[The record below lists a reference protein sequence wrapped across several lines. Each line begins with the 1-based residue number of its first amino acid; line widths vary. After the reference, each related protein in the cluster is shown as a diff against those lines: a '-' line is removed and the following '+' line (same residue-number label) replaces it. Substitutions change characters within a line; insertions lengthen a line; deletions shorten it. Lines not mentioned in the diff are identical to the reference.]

1 MKACIDRIRVK
12 ASDIITDI
20 IASWTFVFIYTTT
33 MIAWIILHFYGILS
47 IDSEDYMKY
56 NLLLSWFAGTQA
68 SIVLMSGNRQSE
80 RDRKAI
86 IKGIE
91 LDQRQIEHDQKES
104 VKMNE
109 ILKKVNDL
117 ETILYV
123 MEQERQDYEQKQ

>member
-1 MKACIDRIRVK
+1 
-12 ASDIITDI
+12 
-20 IASWTFVFIYTTT
+20 